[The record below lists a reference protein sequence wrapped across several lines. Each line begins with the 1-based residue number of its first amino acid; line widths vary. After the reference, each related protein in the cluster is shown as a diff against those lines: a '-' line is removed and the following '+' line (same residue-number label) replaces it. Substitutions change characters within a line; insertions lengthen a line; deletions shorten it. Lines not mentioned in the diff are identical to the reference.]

1 MSPVAALLPTILL
14 TAGVLAV
21 LFADAVG
28 KGRNPLLLPWISGAA
43 LVATG
48 AVTVVWLLSGRAE
61 DRIVLGALRM
71 DGFTFVMTLFCA
83 VAALVSLLA
92 TLVGDGNRR
101 PGGEFHALVLA
112 SVVGMSILSAA
123 VDLVTLYLAF
133 ELVSITGYVLVGMRR
148 ADRLANEA
156 SLKYVLFGAVSSG
169 LMLYGLSLLFGLAG
183 GTSLEAL
190 RAAVAA
196 GAASQPVFFAAVV
209 LVFAG
214 FAFKISAVPF
224 HFWAPD
230 VYQGAP
236 TAVAGF
242 LSVASKAAGLAGLVR
257 VVDAL
262 GARSAIADPATTVL
276 PWLDA
281 AAGGGATAASV
292 VATVIAVA
300 AVLTMTVGNLG
311 ACRQHDL
318 KRLLAYSSI
327 AQAGYMLMA
336 VAIWTPGSLAAL
348 VFYLVT
354 YLFMN
359 LAAFLLAG
367 IVIRS
372 TGTSDLSG
380 LAGLA
385 YRNPWLAGTFTVVL
399 LSLTGIP
406 PMLGFLGKFVLFEAV
421 LRQGFVWF
429 AVIGLLN
436 GAISLYF
443 YAKPLLRMYLDGP
456 AEGAPAVR
464 VAPGA
469 AVLLACLAV
478 PVVAFFLAWEPLAAF
493 ARDVLPFPEIVT
505 RARS

>member
-1 MSPVAALLPTILL
+1 VTAVSALLPTILL
-14 TAGVLAV
+14 TAGILAV

-28 KGRNPLLLPWISGAA
+28 KGRRPHVLPWISGAA
-43 LVATG
+43 LVGTA
-48 AVTVVWLLSGRAE
+48 AVAVVWLAGGRGG
-61 DRIVLGALRM
+61 DRILLGALRM
-71 DGFTFVMTLFCA
+71 DAFAAVMTLFCA
-83 VAALVSLLA
+83 VAGLVSILA

-112 SVVGMSILSAA
+112 SVVGMSVLAAA
-123 VDLVTLYLAF
+123 VDMVTLYLAF

-148 ADRLANEA
+148 GDRLANEA

-169 LMLYGLSLLFGLAG
+169 LMIYGLSLLFGLAG
-183 GTSLEAL
+183 GTSLEAV
-190 RAAVAA
+190 RVAVAQGA
-196 GAASQPVFFAAVV
+196 GAQPVFGAAVL

-242 LSVASKAAGLAGLVR
+242 LSVASKAAGFAGLIR
-257 VVDAL
+257 VVD
-262 GARSAIADPATTVL
+262 VL
-276 PWLDA
+276 
-281 AAGGGATAASV
+281 GATAQDAAGTGTVLRWLDGTPAGV
-292 VATVIAVA
+292 VATVLGVC
-300 AVLTMTVGNLG
+300 AVLTMTLGNLG
-311 ACRQHDL
+311 ACRQNDL

-336 VAIWTPGSLAAL
+336 VTMWTPDALAAL

-367 IVIRS
+367 IVIRAA
-372 TGTSDLSG
+372 GTSSLDG
-380 LAGLA
+380 LRGLG
-385 YRNPWLAGTFTVVL
+385 YRNPWLAATFTVVM

-406 PMLGFLGKFVLFEAV
+406 PMFGFLGKFVLFASV
-421 LRQGFVWF
+421 LSEGYLWF

-436 GAISLYF
+436 GAISLYY

-456 AEGAPAVR
+456 APDAPAVR
-464 VAPGA
+464 VSPAA
-469 AVLLACLAV
+469 AVLAGVLVL
-478 PVVAFFLAWEPLAAF
+478 PVVAFFLAWSPLATWTKS
-493 ARDVLPFPEIVT
+493 VLPTLRIG
-505 RARS
+505 S